1 MDFDVI
7 GDQRVINEQDRV
19 FLRRCIEL
27 AASALAAGDAPF
39 GSVLVSSGG
48 DILFEDRNR
57 ISSGDHTQQ
66 PEFSIARWA
75 AENMTP
81 QDRRQATGYTS
92 GERGPI
98 CAAHHGWV
106 GLERLGA

>member
-27 AASALAAGDAPF
+27 ATSALAAGDAPF

-57 ISSGDHTQQ
+57 ISSGDHTQH

-81 QDRRQATGYTS
+81 KYRIQATNYKS
-92 GERGPI
+92 GDHSTMSA
-98 CAAHHGWV
+98 AAH
-106 GLERLGA
+106 

>member
-27 AASALAAGDAPF
+27 AASALAAGDEPF

-57 ISSGDHTQQ
+57 ISSGDHTQH

-81 QDRRQATGYTS
+81 KDTIQETVYTS
-92 GERGPI
+92 GEHGPM
-98 CAAHHGWV
+98 CAADTGWG
-106 GLERLGA
+106 GL